1 MEENFELENIPN
13 ETIDDP
19 KLSEAEAQALALKA
33 KKEEMKKKLRVSAN
47 RIGWATVLL
56 IALWMGFL
64 AVISGMTVVIDY
76 LGEQGILAF
85 SGMEFYNKYLLIINE
100 VTLALAIAVAVLL
113 LISLPKAKP
122 EKTPLEFSRFLK
134 ILLICFGA
142 GYIGNL
148 VGTMFLTF
156 WNLVTGNSAGN
167 ELQEIL
173 YGMDPFIMFIS
184 VGILAPILEELFFR
198 KLLID
203 RLRPFGKIVC
213 VFLPAFLFAL
223 FHMSATQI
231 VYAFA
236 VGAILAYLYY
246 ETGNYWLAVA
256 IHAVFNWIS
265 GFIPMLFLPKIN
277 GFMNDFALLEN
288 SLTEAETLEEI
299 AALMMPLLET
309 YGFTL
314 ALYAIYLFLVFAINI
329 TGLILLCLNLKVL
342 RKMKE
347 ESLLTFKETV
357 KAVIVNPGMIVC
369 TALLGVLTVF
379 SLFS

>member
-1 MEENFELENIPN
+1 MEENFEWENIPKETN
-13 ETIDDP
+13 ENPMET
-19 KLSEAEAQALALKA
+19 SAEEEALALKT
-33 KKEEMKKKLRVSAN
+33 KKEEMKKKLRSSSN
-47 RIGWATVLL
+47 RIGWATALL

-64 AVISGMTVVIDY
+64 AVISSITVVIDY
-76 LGEQGILAF
+76 LSEQGIIAF
-85 SGMEFYNKYLLIINE
+85 SGMDFYNKYLLILNE
-100 VTLALAIAVAVLL
+100 VTLALAIAVAVLIL
-113 LISLPKAKP
+113 LSLPKAKT
-122 EKTPLEFSRFLK
+122 EKQPIEFSRFVK

-148 VGTMFLTF
+148 IGTMFLTF
-156 WNLVTGNSAGN
+156 WNIVTGNSAGG

-173 YGMDPFIMFIS
+173 YGMNPVIMFLS
-184 VGILAPILEELFFR
+184 VGVLAPILEELFFR

-203 RLRPFGKIVC
+203 RLRPFGKIVS

-236 VGAILAYLYY
+236 IGAILAYLYY
-246 ETGNYWLAVA
+246 ETGKYWLTVI
-256 IHAVFNWIS
+256 IHAIFNWIS

-277 GFMNDFALLEN
+277 GFMNDFALIEN
-288 SLTEAETLEEI
+288 SLMEVETLEEVT
-299 AALMMPLLET
+299 ALMMPLLET

-314 ALYAIYLFLVFAINI
+314 ALYAIYLFLVFAINM
-329 TGLILLCLNLKVL
+329 TGLVLLCLNLKTL